1 MGLRDSCCRMSPR
14 NDTTTSGAEINLSR
28 QEKDK
33 TNHLLQESHLMPVSK
48 STGMN
53 GFCKDRTATW
63 FFPLFSAV
71 PQIEVYKVCCRGNPG
86 AAFGS
91 SNAQSPLC
99 ASSSR
104 DLEPAGRAHPLFKKK
119 KKSHKVS
126 NSEAGRVMAA
136 CKPSCGPAGEPYTA
150 VQSPAFP
157 LPNPNKSKP
166 LPLQKVLLMLLML
179 PKKFSRGGC
188 GT

>member
-1 MGLRDSCCRMSPR
+1 MAFVKTALQHGFFPFSPLFRKLRSIRCVAEAIPGLLLAAPMRSRHSVPAP
-14 NDTTTSGAEINLSR
+14 AETWN
-28 QEKDK
+28 
-33 TNHLLQESHLMPVSK
+33 LQEELTHYL
-48 STGMN
+48 
-53 GFCKDRTATW
+53 
-63 FFPLFSAV
+63 
-71 PQIEVYKVCCRGNPG
+71 
-86 AAFGS
+86 
-91 SNAQSPLC
+91 
-99 ASSSR
+99 
-104 DLEPAGRAHPLFKKK
+104 KKK